1 MIPLST
7 PNLSGNELHYVR
19 ECIRTGWI
27 SSAGSFVNQFE
38 DQVADFTNT
47 NHAIAC
53 MNGTVGLQTALNIL
67 GVKKDNIILTTNL
80 TFVAT
85 INAISYT
92 GAEPILFDINKLTW
106 QIDLDLVEEWIIE
119 NTTLKEDQGKL
130 GSFTKKTNKR
140 IAAIIPVHVLGGL
153 VDMEKLLN
161 ISRKHHIP
169 IVEDSTEALGSN
181 FRGKSA
187 GSFGKIGV
195 FSFNGNKIISTGGGG
210 MLVTD
215 DFDLGKK
222 AKHITTTAKTDPLDY
237 FHDEIAYNYRL
248 VNILAAIG
256 VAQME
261 QLSIILEK
269 KKLIDHNYRSQL
281 NELNNI
287 IFQGHIEGSEPNCW
301 LFTFRTSNMRKL
313 LDHLNF
319 NGIQS
324 RPFWTPM
331 NRLPMY
337 STLEYITTEDVTG
350 KIFSECISIPS
361 SSSLT
366 EGQQDEVIS
375 TIKKFFK

>member
-187 GSFGKIGV
+187 GRV